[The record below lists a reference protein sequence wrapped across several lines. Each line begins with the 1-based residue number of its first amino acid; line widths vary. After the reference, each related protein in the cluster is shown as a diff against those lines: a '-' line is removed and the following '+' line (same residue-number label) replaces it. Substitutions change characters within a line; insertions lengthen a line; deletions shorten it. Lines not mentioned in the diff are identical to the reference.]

1 MRTKEWKCKFTHFS
15 QRRQTNQNIAG
26 VYLTRCAGR
35 KRKSPGRDHHR
46 PPSPRIVDGTK
57 TKRLHAERIGVEALG
72 LRRESK
78 GTRRQIKVIPI
89 SAQA

>member
-1 MRTKEWKCKFTHFS
+1 MRPTEVK
-15 QRRQTNQNIAG
+15 I
-26 VYLTRCAGR
+26 TRVSTTA
-35 KRKSPGRDHHR
+35 
-46 PPSPRIVDGTK
+46 PPLCPASATAQKPNAST
-57 TKRLHAERIGVEALG
+57 AEQIGVEALG